1 MLFRQFGLISYP
13 GGAHAPPSLQP
24 CPSFTSCTTQR
35 PVVFNT
41 APPPVNTPV
50 CTPFPLGVSIFS
62 PTVGRLALSWYTDP
76 HPYTMRVECH
86 FPLPPVGDPPRPGRP
101 LPPPPPPPDPL
112 VTRPMYQCFP
122 SVMGY
127 PLRTGTRPDST
138 PRLSATAPG
147 HGVWGDHFCD
157 VHFVAKFTTLHR
169 PAAAVTPACRPADP

>member
-1 MLFRQFGLISYP
+1 MLFRQFGLSGYP
-13 GGAHAPPSLQP
+13 EGAYAPPSLQP
-24 CPSFTSCTTQR
+24 CPSLTSCTTPR

-50 CTPFPLGVSIFS
+50 CTPIPLSVSIFS
-62 PTVGRLALSWYTDP
+62 PTVGRLALPWYTDP

-86 FPLPPVGDPPRPGRP
+86 FLLSTVGDPPRPGRP
-101 LPPPPPPPDPL
+101 LPPPPPPPPDPL
-112 VTRPMYQCFP
+112 VSRPMYQCFP
-122 SVMGY
+122 RMMGY

-157 VHFVAKFTTLHR
+157 VHFVA
-169 PAAAVTPACRPADP
+169 